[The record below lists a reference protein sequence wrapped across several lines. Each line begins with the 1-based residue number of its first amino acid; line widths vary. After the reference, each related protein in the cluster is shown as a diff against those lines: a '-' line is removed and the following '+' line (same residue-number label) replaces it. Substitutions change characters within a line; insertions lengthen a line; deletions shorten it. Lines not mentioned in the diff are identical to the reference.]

1 MRSSRDSTASTA
13 SSSSRDSISSS
24 VGRPAYVPVPW
35 DEGEVVLDEKGSP
48 KRLSESSKRA
58 LYSEIE
64 AELQRACQGV
74 PFQLDDFFMYASD
87 RVHREAGD
95 GADLLSTKL
104 SVVNGPCSWGFL
116 ARSLSHLSSSDDDSD
131 SEP

>member
-48 KRLSESSKRA
+48 KLLSESSKRA

-64 AELQRACQGV
+64 AALRGRDPRTSAELSGTERTYIHPHQGH
-74 PFQLDDFFMYASD
+74 LGIYLRDS
-87 RVHREAGD
+87 G
-95 GADLLSTKL
+95 GSI
-104 SVVNGPCSWGFL
+104 VNGPYS
-116 ARSLSHLSSSDDDSD
+116 
-131 SEP
+131 

>member
-1 MRSSRDSTASTA
+1 M
-13 SSSSRDSISSS
+13 
-24 VGRPAYVPVPW
+24 GRPAYVPVPW

-48 KRLSESSKRA
+48 KLLSESSKRA

-104 SVVNGPCSWGFL
+104 SVVNGSCSWGFL